1 MFDYFLGSRLLD
13 MEYILARVIFLLSFI
28 LIQSPEPLLGITKK
42 NKPEKTNIKKKNKKE
57 KKRKKA
63 EET

>member
-42 NKPEKTNIKKKNKKE
+42 INQKKQM
-57 KKRKKA
+57 
-63 EET
+63 